1 MKSLKNRE
9 ELKNYISH
17 KKPAFIT
24 HLILNLLVLAGLI
37 RAVWLGNYGNAF
49 LCVLV
54 LALFLI
60 PHFLRARFH
69 ISLPN
74 TLEIIILLFVFCA
87 EILGELQCY
96 YLQYPHWD
104 TMLHTTWGFLCAA
117 IGFSLID
124 ILNQDK
130 NVKFNLSPF
139 FVAVMAFCFSM
150 TVGVFWEFFEFSMD
164 WFFHM
169 DMQKDTVITQFYS
182 TLLDP
187 TQSNVPYAVE
197 EICDTLVNGTSL
209 GVKGYLDIGI
219 VDTMQDLFV
228 NFIGA
233 LVFSVFGYFY
243 IKHRGKGMLAGAFIP
258 VLDNEGENSDKNVS
272 ST

>member
-1 MKSLKNRE
+1 
-9 ELKNYISH
+9 
-17 KKPAFIT
+17 
-24 HLILNLLVLAGLI
+24 
-37 RAVWLGNYGNAF
+37 
-49 LCVLV
+49 
-54 LALFLI
+54 
-60 PHFLRARFH
+60 
-69 ISLPN
+69 
-74 TLEIIILLFVFCA
+74 
-87 EILGELQCY
+87 
-96 YLQYPHWD
+96 
-104 TMLHTTWGFLCAA
+104 
-117 IGFSLID
+117 
-124 ILNQDK
+124 
-130 NVKFNLSPF
+130 
-139 FVAVMAFCFSM
+139 
-150 TVGVFWEFFEFSMD
+150 
-164 WFFHM
+164 
-169 DMQKDTVITQFYS
+169 TQFYS

-258 VLDNEGENSDKNVS
+258 VLDNEGEHSDKNVS